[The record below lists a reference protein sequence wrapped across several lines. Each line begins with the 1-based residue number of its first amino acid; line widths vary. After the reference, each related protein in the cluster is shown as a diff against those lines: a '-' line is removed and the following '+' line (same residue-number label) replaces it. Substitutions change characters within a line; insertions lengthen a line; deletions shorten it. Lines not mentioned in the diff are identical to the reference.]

1 MQAVLSNSST
11 KELKNTK
18 EQLHT
23 LFEKL
28 ENADNA
34 AKNSIEND
42 IVNFGTSA
50 IDFLIDKL
58 TGSKGIQRGVA
69 AMSLIRIGESSIT
82 PLKQLA
88 DVNKNCNWVANYII
102 KEINGTF

>member
-1 MQAVLSNSST
+1 MQAVLSNNGT
-11 KELKNTK
+11 KEIQNTK
-18 EQLHT
+18 AQLHT
-23 LFEKL
+23 LFERL
-28 ENADNA
+28 ENADNTT
-34 AKNSIEND
+34 KNSIEND

-88 DVNKNCNWVANYII
+88 DVNKSCNWVANYII
-102 KEINGTF
+102 QEINGTF